1 VSNFRLSSRSLDKLQ
16 GVHAD
21 LVKVVKASIK
31 STEVDF
37 AVFEGIRTVARQRQ
51 MVNSGASQTMNSR
64 HITGH
69 AVDLVPWNGEL
80 RWDLGMCYYI
90 AESVRTCAEELDI
103 SVVWGG
109 AWVVL
114 NGSKLPVE
122 DLVAKYV
129 ARRRREGK
137 KAFIDAVHFEL
148 DKLYYP

>member
-1 VSNFRLSSRSLDKLQ
+1 MSNYRLGDKSREKLQ

-21 LVKVVKASIK
+21 LVKVVERAIK
-31 STEVDF
+31 LTEVDF
-37 AVFEGIRTVARQRQ
+37 VVFEGLRTVARQRQ

-90 AESVRTCAEELDI
+90 AEAMRMAAEELEV
-103 SVVWGG
+103 SLVWGG
-109 AWVVL
+109 AWTIL
-114 NGSKLPVE
+114 TGAKDPVE